1 MRKKVFIIDGPDGTG
16 KTTLAQRLSETY
28 NIPIYHLTYYKDREQ
43 HQKQFYTATEMM
55 RDWISNSEGGFIIDR
70 YILSEIIYRKIYRP
84 DEPLIKEA
92 EFMYEFMEHRAAI
105 GEIEVIIALPENRDK
120 WFQHFSKLCEER
132 EEMYST
138 EKILEV
144 YEEYLEHWK
153 KLRYNKHVMRYDLF
167 ENMEGQNK
175 NKVTDINDA
184 K

>member
-16 KTTLAQRLSETY
+16 KTTLANRLSEIY
-28 NIPIYHLTYYKDREQ
+28 NIPIFHLTYYKDREL
-43 HQKQFYTATEMM
+43 HQEQFHKATQMM
-55 RDWISNSEGGFIIDR
+55 QDWISNPEGGFIIDR
-70 YILSEIIYRKIYRP
+70 YILSEMIYRKIYRP

-92 EFMYEFMEHRAAI
+92 ELMYEFMEHRAAV
-105 GEIEVIIALPENRDK
+105 GEIEIIIALPENRDK
-120 WFQHFSKLCEER
+120 WFQHFSKLCQER

-144 YEEYLEHWK
+144 YEEYLTHWK

-167 ENMEGQNK
+167 ENMKGEQK
-175 NKVTDINDA
+175 HKICDINDA

>member
-1 MRKKVFIIDGPDGTG
+1 MDIYNDYKRKGLHLDYGKVESLMAFSST
-16 KTTLAQRLSETY
+16 QQSV
-28 NIPIYHLTYYKDREQ
+28 
-43 HQKQFYTATEMM
+43 
-55 RDWISNSEGGFIIDR
+55 R